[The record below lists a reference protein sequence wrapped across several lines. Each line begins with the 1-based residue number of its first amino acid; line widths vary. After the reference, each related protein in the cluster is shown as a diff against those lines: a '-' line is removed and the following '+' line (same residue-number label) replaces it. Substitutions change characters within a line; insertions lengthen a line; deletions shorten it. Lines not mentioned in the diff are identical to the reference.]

1 VSARPRPGRRPGT
14 PATRDAI
21 LTAARRC
28 FAERGFRGATIRL
41 VASEAGVDPALV
53 HHYFGTKAD
62 LFAAAVE
69 LPVQPS
75 DRVAALLA
83 ADRSH
88 LGEALLRTVLGVWD
102 SEPGR
107 GAWVGLI
114 RSALSDDAALTLLR
128 DFLVSSIFKPVAA
141 ALDVDEADFRVGL
154 VASQVVGLGIARHVL
169 ELDPLATRSD
179 DDLLAAVAP
188 VLQHYLTGDLGAAPR
203 SAPRQ
208 AAAGSGRG

>member
-1 VSARPRPGRRPGT
+1 MSARPRPGRRPGT

-28 FAERGFRGATIRL
+28 FAERGFGGATIRL

-88 LGEALLRTVLGVWD
+88 LGEALLRVVLGVWD

-114 RSALSDDAALTLLR
+114 RSALSDDAALALLR

-141 ALDVDEADFRVGL
+141 ALEVDDADFRVGL
-154 VASQVVGLGIARHVL
+154 VASQVVGLGIARHVVG
-169 ELDPLATRSD
+169 LDPLATRSD

-188 VLQHYLTGDLGAAPR
+188 VLQHYLTGDLGAAPG